1 LTHLFPFLI
10 MKFEIKQEKF
20 EGPLD
25 LLLELIGREKLS
37 ISEISLARVTEEY
50 MQYLKALGEI
60 DPEAL
65 AEFLVVASELL
76 LIKSRSLL
84 PSLQLTREEETSI
97 EELERRLAEYQEI
110 RNLARTLKNMETRRA
125 TILSR
130 EGWHGMKVFFYPP
143 SGLTLEKLKSVFIA
157 ILESLPQAEKLAE
170 DKIRRIISLEE
181 KMKQMKEML
190 QGVIERA
197 FSEMVRGAKDKL
209 EVIVS
214 FLAMLELASQKL
226 LDVRQEKPFED
237 IVVRRVPR

>member
-1 LTHLFPFLI
+1 